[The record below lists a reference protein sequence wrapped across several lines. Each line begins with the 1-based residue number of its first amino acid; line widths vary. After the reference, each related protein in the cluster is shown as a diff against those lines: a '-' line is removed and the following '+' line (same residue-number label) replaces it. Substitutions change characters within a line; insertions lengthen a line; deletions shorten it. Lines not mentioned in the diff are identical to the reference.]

1 MDITTESTRA
11 SNDRHGGA
19 ATAADAGGAR
29 RVPTRRIS
37 FEQAVADLP
46 RHFAAEEDL
55 ILSHFFATLS
65 SVFPDGEEYFVR
77 SVRHHRDRVSD
88 PELRRQ
94 VAGFIGQESVHG
106 REHRVLNDRL
116 DELGYPTKRYE
127 RLTRWALTT
136 RERIAPPIA
145 NLAATAAMEH
155 VTATLA
161 ELALSNDEARRL
173 PGPVVGDV
181 FTWHALE
188 ESEHKA
194 VAFDVYRAAGGSER
208 MRIWTMKL
216 VRFGLVVSMTFL
228 TAVSLLS
235 DRATYRPG
243 RLRRSW
249 QHFRRTP
256 MFRREVWDQ
265 LCAYDRVGF
274 HPDDVDTDEL
284 VARWRDELFG
294 DGGRLTPMLAT
305 GA

>member
-1 MDITTESTRA
+1 MPNPTASPATTAGRA
-11 SNDRHGGA
+11 
-19 ATAADAGGAR
+19 
-29 RVPTRRIS
+29 VPTRRVS
-37 FEQAVADLP
+37 FEERLADLP
-46 RHFAAEEDL
+46 RHFAADEDL
-55 ILSHFFATLS
+55 ILSHFFAALS
-65 SVFPDGEEYFVR
+65 SVFPDGEEFFVR
-77 SVRHHRDRVSD
+77 SVRHHRDRVTD
-88 PELRRQ
+88 PVLRRQ

-127 RLTRWALTT
+127 RLTRWGLRT

-155 VTATLA
+155 FTATLA
-161 ELALSNDEARRL
+161 ELALTDAEARGL

-208 MRIWTMKL
+208 LRIWTMKAIR
-216 VRFGLVVSMTFL
+216 VGLVVSIGFL
-228 TAVSLLS
+228 TALSLLG

-249 QHFRRTP
+249 RSFRRTP

-265 LCAYDRVGF
+265 LRAYDRVGF
-274 HPDDVDTDEL
+274 HPDDFDTDAL
-284 VARWRDELFG
+284 VERWQAELFG
-294 DGGRLTPMLAT
+294 AEGSLTPLLA
-305 GA
+305 GAGA